1 MTDISKM
8 TEREL
13 KDKIN
18 SIRTQ
23 IDQNDRSL
31 KSIFR
36 ELKLHRTDT
45 TDLKEKR
52 DNLNSKTK
60 ELIPEARD
68 HKSKRDDA
76 NKKIADL
83 KTQRSSIQVETQK
96 VVDNLSQMKAK
107 RDDFNKLSKGSVE
120 SLSKAY
126 AFELDKLLNADIPLK
141 HEIDIVERLDQLVE
155 RLGAAFN
162 ANEVHKNIIELYES
176 SKGIYNTGDD
186 ISDQIRALAKES
198 QTHHLEML
206 EIFKKV
212 DETRKEA
219 DMYHAQIM
227 EKYSSSAPLRAKIDP
242 LKAKMELL
250 RNELSVYLERSKEI
264 QLTKDEKKQDE
275 QHIVAKEKLNK
286 SGRLSLQDL
295 KVLMDK
301 GDIKF

>member
-18 SIRTQ
+18 KTRTR
-23 IDQNDRSL
+23 IDQNERSL

-45 TDLKEKR
+45 SDLKEKR
-52 DNLNSKTK
+52 DNLNLKTR
-60 ELIPEARD
+60 EFIPKARD

-76 NKKIADL
+76 NKNIADL
-83 KTQRSSIQVETQK
+83 KTQRGGIQVETQK
-96 VVDNLSQMKAK
+96 VVDEISQMKAK
-107 RDDFNKLSKGSVE
+107 RDDFNKFSKGSVE

-141 HEIDIVERLDQLVE
+141 HEIDIIERLDQLVG
-155 RLGAAFN
+155 RLGAAFS

-176 SKGIYNTGDD
+176 SKGIYNTSDD
-186 ISDQIRALAKES
+186 ISDRIRALAKES

-206 EIFKKV
+206 EIYKTI
-212 DETRKEA
+212 DEIRKEA

-227 EKYSSSAPLRAKIDP
+227 EKYSASAPLRAKINP
-242 LKAKMELL
+242 LKAKIELF
-250 RNELSVYLERSKEI
+250 RDELSVYLERSKEI
-264 QLTKDEKKQDE
+264 QLTKDETKQDE
-275 QHIVAKEKLNK
+275 QHIAAKEKLNK

>member
-1 MTDISKM
+1 MTGVSKM

-13 KDKIN
+13 KEKIN
-18 SIRTQ
+18 ATRTK

-52 DNLNSKTK
+52 DGLNSKVK
-60 ELIPEARD
+60 ELVPVARD

-83 KTQRSSIQVETQK
+83 KIQRSGIQVETQK
-96 VVDNLSQMKAK
+96 VVDDISQMKVK
-107 RDDFNKLSKGSVE
+107 RDDLNNLSKGSVE
-120 SLSKAY
+120 SLSKSY

-141 HEIDIVERLDQLVE
+141 HEIDIIERLTQLGE
-155 RLGAAFN
+155 RLGAAFS
-162 ANEVHKNIIELYES
+162 ANEVHQMIIERYDS

-186 ISDQIRALAKES
+186 ISDQIRSLAKES

-206 EIFKKV
+206 GIYKTV
-212 DETRKEA
+212 DELRKEA

-242 LKAKMELL
+242 LKAKIEQL
-250 RNELSVYLERSKEI
+250 RNELSDYLERSKEV
-264 QLTKDEKKQDE
+264 QLVKDEIKQDE

>member
-18 SIRTQ
+18 AIRTQ

-52 DNLNSKTK
+52 DDLNSKTR
-60 ELIPEARD
+60 EFIPEARN

-83 KTQRSSIQVETQK
+83 KMQRSSIQVETQK
-96 VVDNLSQMKAK
+96 VVDDISQMKAK
-107 RDDFNKLSKGSVE
+107 RDDFNKLSMGSVK

-141 HEIDIVERLDQLVE
+141 HEIDIVERLDQLVG
-155 RLGAAFN
+155 RLGAAFS
-162 ANEVHKNIIELYES
+162 ANEVHENIIGLYES

-206 EIFKKV
+206 EIYKKV
-212 DETRKEA
+212 DEIRKEA

-227 EKYSSSAPLRAKIDP
+227 EKYSASAPLRAKIDP
-242 LKAKMELL
+242 LKAKIELL
-250 RNELSVYLERSKEI
+250 RNELSVYLERSKEM
-264 QLTKDEKKQDE
+264 QLTKDEMKQDE